1 MSRSITETAVAM
13 LARREHSVFELER
26 KLRNKAYED
35 AEIQEVLESLQANN
49 LLSEERFTE
58 SYINMRKRKGYGP
71 VRIAQ
76 ELKERGISSGLC
88 ESYLDR
94 QNTEW
99 RDIMREQYRKKY
111 GDNGA
116 SEYVEKARRAKYL
129 QYRGFPLDWV
139 FDITKLDK

>member
-1 MSRSITETAVAM
+1 MSRTILEIAVGL
-13 LARREHSVFELER
+13 LARREHSRLELIR
-26 KLRNKAYED
+26 KLQQRNFSEE
-35 AEIQEVLESLQANN
+35 EIEQAIEQLQVNN

-76 ELKERGISSGLC
+76 ELKERGISSDLC

-99 RDIMREQYRKKY
+99 RDIMREQYVKKY

-116 SEYVEKARRAKYL
+116 SEYAEKARRAKYL

-139 FDITKLDK
+139 FDITKLD